1 MQDSY
6 VYITAS
12 KPNGTLYI
20 GVTTNLAQR
29 IWQHK
34 NKENPGFTQKYN
46 VHMLVYYEVHGDL
59 MEAIT
64 RERRL
69 KNWCR
74 KWKLNLIEQFN
85 PLWLDLYDEICA

>member
-34 NKENPGFTQKYN
+34 NKENSGFTQKYN